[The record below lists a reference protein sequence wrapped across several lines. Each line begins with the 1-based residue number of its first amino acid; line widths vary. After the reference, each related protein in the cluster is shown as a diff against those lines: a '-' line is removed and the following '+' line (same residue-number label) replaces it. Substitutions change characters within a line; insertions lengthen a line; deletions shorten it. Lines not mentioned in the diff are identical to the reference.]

1 MCAGL
6 WSHGA
11 TVNDGGIRRTRSFC
25 NGPWNMKQARV
36 LSHRTIRRIIME
48 VARSVRVST
57 TRQQHTQT
65 IAHQVTRLRESS
77 AMQPDWHRAEAHLY
91 RDDG

>member
-1 MCAGL
+1 
-6 WSHGA
+6 
-11 TVNDGGIRRTRSFC
+11 
-25 NGPWNMKQARV
+25 
-36 LSHRTIRRIIME
+36 ME